1 MTDSGGMFS
10 KLINPHTAKPADPH
24 TSESTPEATS
34 TPLPTKSKGNPRK
47 SIVKPK
53 SADQSTSQSTN
64 QSTSQLINQ
73 STSRPLTQIVDRPKA
88 FYITEGLD
96 EKLDHAV
103 MYLQKKHGIKKV
115 DRSVIVNALL
125 DNDELWTDQAL
136 DQLVE
141 RVVSQL
147 TSRLMSR

>member
-10 KLINPHTAKPADPH
+10 KLINPNTAKPAEPH
-24 TSESTPEATS
+24 KLESKAEAPL
-34 TPLPTKSKGNPRK
+34 TPLPASAKGKPQKTTRKIKSTR
-47 SIVKPK
+47 
-53 SADQSTSQSTN
+53 QSTGQSTN
-64 QSTSQLINQ
+64 RSISQP
-73 STSRPLTQIVDRPKA
+73 THRPITKIVDRPKA

-96 EKLDHAV
+96 DNLDKAV
-103 MYLQKKHGIKKV
+103 NYLQKKHGIKKV

-125 DNDELWTDQAL
+125 DNDTLWTDQAL

-147 TSRLMSR
+147 TNRLISR

>member
-10 KLINPHTAKPADPH
+10 KLINPNTAKPAELQK
-24 TSESTPEATS
+24 SESKTEAPLTPPPSKPKEN
-34 TPLPTKSKGNPRK
+34 PQKSKRQ
-47 SIVKPK
+47 VKPTH
-53 SADQSTSQSTN
+53 QSTSQSTD
-64 QSTSQLINQ
+64 QSISQPA
-73 STSRPLTQIVDRPKA
+73 SRPISKTVDRPKA

-96 EKLDHAV
+96 EKLDQAV
-103 MYLQKKHGIKKV
+103 TYLQKKHGIKKV

-125 DNDELWTDQAL
+125 DNDTLWTDEAL

-147 TSRLMSR
+147 TSRLISR